1 MAVTGSGGTEGA
13 EGRPEVQ
20 TEITGIPPRLFSAS
34 PSKLSTW
41 LDCPRAYRMR
51 YLDRPAPPG
60 RPQRAHTSV
69 GLVVHNVLRDFWDL
83 PDQHRTPDE
92 VRELVRTSWI
102 ETGFKDAA
110 QSNRW
115 RSKITGEVLDYL
127 RESDRSTQPVGIE
140 RTVGLKTPTMA
151 LTGRIDRLDDRG
163 GELIVIDYKTSR
175 RPLGP
180 DDARTSLA
188 LAFYA
193 QAVTR
198 LFRRECTRVELH
210 HVPTREVIAHDH
222 TPESLQRKSVEAES
236 IGQDLRAAG
245 AAYAESGP
253 ESSAFAPRPSAL
265 CRWCD
270 YRQHCPEGQAMG
282 PEKLS
287 WAALEPE
294 E

>member
-1 MAVTGSGGTEGA
+1 MTRPVGSDAAGA
-13 EGRPEVQ
+13 RTEVQ
-20 TEITGIPPRLFSAS
+20 TEISGLPPRLFPAS

-51 YLDRPAPPG
+51 YLDRPSPPG
-60 RPQRAHTSV
+60 RSARAHTSV
-69 GLVVHNVLRDFWDL
+69 GLVVHTVLRDFWDL
-83 PDQHRTPDE
+83 PEQHRTPGG

-102 ETGFKDAA
+102 DAGFKDAA

-115 RSKITGEVLDYL
+115 LRKVTGEVLDYL
-127 RESDRSTQPVGIE
+127 RESDRSTQPAGIE
-140 RTVGLKTPTMA
+140 RTVGLKTPTLAMS
-151 LTGRIDRLDDRG
+151 GRIDRLDDRD
-163 GELIVIDYKTSR
+163 GELVVIDYKTSR
-175 RPLGP
+175 RPLGA

-193 QAVTR
+193 QAVAR
-198 LFRRECTRVELH
+198 LFRRDCTRVELH

-222 TPESLQRKSVEAES
+222 TPESLQRKAAEAES

-245 AAYAESGP
+245 ASYAETGP
-253 ESSAFAPRPSAL
+253 ESTAFAPRPSAL

-282 PEKLS
+282 PEKS
-287 WAALEPE
+287 PWAALEPE
-294 E
+294 D